1 MKLSRIGRCTG
12 KDFDYEHLNFLDR
25 IDKGGSIYFLDHQSL
40 LNSVSCPIKKKKSYS
55 RSFKSF
61 LFPGVDDVRA
71 TKCHGSAR

>member
-40 LNSVSCPIKKKKSYS
+40 LNSVSCPIKKEKKLLKEFQVILIPWS
-55 RSFKSF
+55 
-61 LFPGVDDVRA
+61 
-71 TKCHGSAR
+71 